1 MGGIGGRSQRF
12 EFRATLTDLGEGL
25 DAIHRSVERLRRAT
39 GRAPDDRAL
48 MLFETALGE
57 IGSNVLTHG
66 RPPGREIPV
75 EYALVLDGTSAVAS
89 LTDGGPP
96 VRDHLSREMPDGDSE
111 SGRGLAMART
121 LLDDLGYERDGD
133 LNRWRLVK
141 KL

>member
-1 MGGIGGRSQRF
+1 MGF
-12 EFRATLTDLGEGL
+12 EFRATLTDVGEGL
-25 DAIHRSVERLRRAT
+25 DVIHHSVERLRRAT
-39 GRAPDDRAL
+39 GRPRDDRAL

-66 RPPGREIPV
+66 RPDGSERPV
-75 EYALVLDGTSAVAS
+75 EYALVLEGANAVAS

-96 VRDHLSREMPDGDSE
+96 AHEHLSRAMPEAESE

-121 LLDDLGYERDGD
+121 LLDDLGYERDGE

-141 KL
+141 RL